1 MYQKLQPSPTLSC
14 CTARTLAV
22 PLGSSAISAS
32 MSGCDTR
39 CAQGSTAVVLTVA
52 LTVTLTVA
60 RVELEPGVVV
70 DAFFAATVRAF
81 TDRGHSR
88 TQPKL
93 AETGGCSFFGG

>member
-22 PLGSSAISAS
+22 PLRISASSAS
-32 MSGCDTR
+32 MSGCDTC
-39 CAQGSTAVVLTVA
+39 CAQGSTAVA
-52 LTVTLTVA
+52 LTVV

-70 DAFFAATVRAF
+70 DGFSAAAVRAF

-93 AETGGCSFFGG
+93 AEPGGCSFFEG

>member
-22 PLGSSAISAS
+22 PLGSSAISGS

-39 CAQGSTAVVLTVA
+39 CAQGPTTVA
-52 LTVTLTVA
+52 LTVA

-93 AETGGCSFFGG
+93 AETGGCSFFVG